1 MKEDKITI
9 NYVYKLDEFLDDLK
23 LALKNIKEVK
33 TNTGLLNELIKDR
46 NEFKSLHDANSKD
59 LEKYDEQQRV
69 LEYRIDKMNEVIKE
83 ISESDIMRYV
93 LSLFME
99 SIGMVNPKC
108 ESLKE
113 RIDNGETVIK
123 CHYDE

>member
-33 TNTGLLNELIKDR
+33 TNTELLNELIKDR
-46 NEFKSLHDANSKD
+46 NEFKSLHDANLKD

-69 LEYRIDKMNEVIKE
+69 LEHRIDKMNEVIKE
-83 ISESDIMRYV
+83 ISESDVMRYV

-99 SIGMVNPKC
+99 SIGMVNPRC

-123 CHYDE
+123 YHHE